1 MRRSLRLF
9 SSCSSSSVMGIG
21 VLILVLFPGHLDQ
34 VRRRIVLHLYA
45 WIEMILARGHDRGLT
60 DTLPATECGQ
70 RRIRQF
76 RTAADEFL
84 MDSHEIPLAG
94 REKIQD
100 QLPVRVRLSLAGGF

>member
-45 WIEMILARGHDRGLT
+45 WIEMILARGHDRSLT
-60 DTLPATECGQ
+60 DALPAAECGQ
-70 RRIRQF
+70 RWIRQF
-76 RTAADEFL
+76 RAARRQFF

-94 REKIQD
+94 GEKIQN
-100 QLPVRVRLSLAGGF
+100 QLPVGFGF